1 MTTPLG
7 KELVT
12 ERQTAYLELLVL
24 RCQRGRLEALEE
36 LVRMWEKRLFYY
48 IRRLVDDEHAA
59 WQVLQ
64 ETWVKVLQGIGKLR
78 TPECLPSWLYRIARN
93 TALSHLRS
101 KYRDEL
107 ARSEDAVR
115 SDADAGHADLT
126 VEDAE
131 QVHYGLAR
139 LSLRHREVLTLFFLQ
154 DLSIPEIGDV
164 LGASEGAVRS
174 RLYHAKRA
182 LRSVL
187 EETE

>member
-1 MTTPLG
+1 M
-7 KELVT
+7 T

-24 RCQRGRLEALEE
+24 RCQRGRREALEE

-48 IRRLVDDEHAA
+48 IRRLVEDEHAA

-78 TPECLPSWLYRIARN
+78 TPQCLPSWLYRIARN
-93 TALSHLRS
+93 TAISHLRGR
-101 KYRDEL
+101 YRDDL
-107 ARSEDAVR
+107 ARSEDSLR
-115 SDADAGHADLT
+115 PDADAGHADFSAD
-126 VEDAE
+126 DAE
-131 QVHYGLAR
+131 QVHYGLSR

-154 DLSIPEIGDV
+154 DLSAQEIGNV
-164 LGASEGAVRS
+164 LGVSEGAVRS
-174 RLYHAKRA
+174 RLYQAKCA